1 MRVLKK
7 STRFG
12 PEELG
17 WLNREDAKNTKE
29 ELGRGREEVSILRD
43 VSGANP
49 KIFAAV
55 ADFAFTNDWEML

>member
-1 MRVLKK
+1 MGKVRVLKK

-17 WLNREDAKNTKE
+17 
-29 ELGRGREEVSILRD
+29 RGREEVGILGD
-43 VSGANP
+43 FSGANP

-55 ADFAFTNDWEML
+55 ADFAFTND

>member
-1 MRVLKK
+1 
-7 STRFG
+7 
-12 PEELG
+12 LG
-17 WLNREDAKNTKE
+17 
-29 ELGRGREEVSILRD
+29 D

>member
-29 ELGRGREEVSILRD
+29 ELERGREEVGILQD

-49 KIFAAV
+49 KILAVV
-55 ADFAFTNDWEML
+55 ADFAFTNDWQML